1 MVTLWLNMRA
11 QAPGSSVLTHEY
23 LLDIS
28 KAPSPPSFQI
38 LAYSLYT
45 DRVLPPPQA
54 IYCCLTIS
62 TLLSCPLPLLILWS
76 CPVFSLQSFF
86 FFSALGYPRCLW
98 IFFPLLLIMKA
109 FTLIMEQS
117 CWQFLYCTFSST
129 VIMFKK

>member
-1 MVTLWLNMRA
+1 MTLWLNMRA

-38 LAYSLYT
+38 PACSLSI
-45 DRVLPPPQA
+45 DRVPPPSN
-54 IYCCLTIS
+54 L
-62 TLLSCPLPLLILWS
+62 LLSYYLHSSLLPS
-76 CPVFSLQSFF
+76 PSLDSVVMSSVQSAVF
-86 FFSALGYPRCLW
+86 FFSALGYSRCLW

-117 CWQFLYCTFSST
+117 CWQFRYCTFTST
-129 VIMFKK
+129 VTMFKK